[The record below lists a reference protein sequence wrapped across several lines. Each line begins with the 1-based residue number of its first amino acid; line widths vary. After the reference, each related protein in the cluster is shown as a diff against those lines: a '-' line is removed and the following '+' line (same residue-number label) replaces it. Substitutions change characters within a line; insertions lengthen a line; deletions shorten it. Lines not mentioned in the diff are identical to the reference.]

1 MWRKIALFVASI
13 PLFGSAMTSADAAP
27 ARQCRVLA
35 AEKLAP
41 GSGSAAAICAEVERA
56 MDAAIPGARYQIDV
70 RVISPARLSATGS
83 VDGRKFPEQNLASS
97 DRNLTPGA
105 IRRFA
110 RALGE
115 AVKAA
120 R

>member
-35 AEKLAP
+35 AEKLGP
-41 GSGSAAAICAEVERA
+41 GTAAAICAEVERA
-56 MDAAIPGARYQIDV
+56 MDAVIPGARYQIDV
-70 RVISPARLSATGS
+70 RIISPARLSATGS

-105 IRRFA
+105 IQRFA

-115 AVKAA
+115 AVRAA